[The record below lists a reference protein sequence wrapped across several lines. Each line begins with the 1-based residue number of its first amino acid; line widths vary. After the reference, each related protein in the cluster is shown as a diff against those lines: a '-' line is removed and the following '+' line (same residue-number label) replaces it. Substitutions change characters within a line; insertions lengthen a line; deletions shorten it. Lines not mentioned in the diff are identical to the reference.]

1 MDVIG
6 LKHALNGL
14 KIAVKSEKN
23 LRIHL
28 LISILVTIAAILFP
42 TSPTENIILIVTIC
56 IVIFAELINTT
67 IEKIVDLVCIDI
79 IRDSL
84 GKSENN
90 DRAMF
95 IKDVSAGAVL
105 ATTLMAVLVGAL
117 IFIPKI
123 QSLFVQR

>member
-1 MDVIG
+1 MPVG
-6 LKHALNGL
+6 RLC
-14 KIAVKSEKN
+14 
-23 LRIHL
+23 RRQ
-28 LISILVTIAAILFP
+28 LFDAY
-42 TSPTENIILIVTIC
+42 IC
-56 IVIFAELINTT
+56 AVIFAELINTA